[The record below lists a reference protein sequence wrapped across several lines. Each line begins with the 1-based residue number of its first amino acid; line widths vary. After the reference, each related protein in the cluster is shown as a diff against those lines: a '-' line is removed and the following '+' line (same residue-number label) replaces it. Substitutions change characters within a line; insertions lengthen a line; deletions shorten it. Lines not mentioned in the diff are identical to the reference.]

1 MTQNKPDT
9 FYCVF
14 WYPTIFHREKEER
27 KNIKHIDLPISDGSD
42 FERNLSFIQDN
53 ERNLIFTIKDVID
66 GKTRE
71 FEFTFKK
78 TAESRNGFVVYSYD
92 KEVFDFFGNQSK
104 DNDNKENNN
113 DKDLDC
119 VFLSCYHYAKSLYH
133 EHEVHN
139 ESDARIKAYYFK
151 TEGHKRVYLSEEP
164 DISTLNHEVIDFF
177 LGQYEQ
183 LFCRYYAENIS
194 KSYKDFMWYIQQLGE
209 KPNEILHGKLKET
222 PTDSKLIDLAL
233 LWFQNKKKDI
243 DELLKEKNEE
253 ESIQGHTKSDN
264 GLSDTEK
271 LNEIILL
278 SDYIEQN
285 RARVLVSL
293 LGKVLKL
300 CGNALTEYTY
310 CKTLLESKY
319 NSYTHHD
326 VVFTEDEIRDLSG
339 NNCDPT
345 LIKRDLRRKRAFN
358 IRNSIRYIEGIRNK
372 CNIWE
377 NDLLQDVMNLNQ
389 KMLKISN
396 TVNKGNKDMLI
407 SSKKSNTISIVL
419 GVLSVA
425 LGVLSIVLAVDSCY
439 RLRKPSNLQEKTQ
452 KIEQTIKETSAPPV
466 PSFPEKE
473 YQLSPKE

>member
-1 MTQNKPDT
+1 MTQKKPDT

-27 KNIKHIDLPISDGSD
+27 KNIKQKDLPISDGSD
-42 FERNLSFIQDN
+42 FERKLSFIQDD
-53 ERNLIFTIKDVID
+53 ERNLIFTIRDVVD

-71 FEFTFKK
+71 FGFTFKK
-78 TAESRNGFVVYSYD
+78 TAESRNGFVVYSYN
-92 KEVFDFFGNQSK
+92 KEVFDFFGNQCK
-104 DNDNKENNN
+104 DNDNIENNS

-151 TEGHKRVYLSEEP
+151 TEGDKRVYLSEEP
-164 DISTLNHEVIDFF
+164 DISALNHEVIDFF

-194 KSYKDFMWYIQQLGE
+194 KSYKDFMWYIQQLRE
-209 KPNEILHGKLKET
+209 KPGILHDKLKAL

-243 DELLKEKNEE
+243 DELLKDKNEE
-253 ESIQGHTKSDN
+253 EYIQGHTKSDN
-264 GLSDTEK
+264 GLSDAEK
-271 LNEIILL
+271 LNEITQL

-293 LGKVLKL
+293 LGNVLKL

-326 VVFTEDEIRDLSG
+326 VVFTEDEIKNLSG
-339 NNCDPT
+339 TNCDPT

-358 IRNSIRYIEGIRNK
+358 IRNSIRYIEGVRNK

-377 NDLLQDVMNLNQ
+377 NDLLQDVMNQNQ

-396 TVNKGNKDMLI
+396 TVNKSNKDMLI
-407 SSKKSNTISIVL
+407 SSKKSNAISIVL
-419 GVLSVA
+419 GFLSVA

-439 RLRKPSNLQEKTQ
+439 RSRKPSNLQEKTQ
-452 KIEQTIKETSAPPV
+452 KTEQTIEETSTPPV
-466 PSFPEKE
+466 PSFPETE

>member
-27 KNIKHIDLPISDGSD
+27 KNIKQKDLPISDGSD
-42 FERNLSFIQDN
+42 FVRKLSFSQDEERNLVFS
-53 ERNLIFTIKDVID
+53 IKDVVD
-66 GKTRE
+66 GETKD

-92 KEVFDFFGNQSK
+92 KEVFDFFGNQSN
-104 DNDNKENNN
+104 DNDNKENNS

-133 EHEVHN
+133 EHEVHD

-151 TEGHKRVYLSEEP
+151 TEGDKRVYLSEEP
-164 DISTLNHEVIDFF
+164 DISALNHEVIDFF

-194 KSYKDFMWYIQQLGE
+194 KSYKDFLWYIQQLRE
-209 KPNEILHGKLKET
+209 KPGILHGKLKET
-222 PTDSKLIDLAL
+222 YKDIDLTL
-233 LWFQNKKKDI
+233 VWFQDKKKDI
-243 DELLKEKNEE
+243 DELLELSNDKNEE
-253 ESIQGHTKSDN
+253 EAIQGHTKSDN
-264 GLSDTEK
+264 DLSDTK
-271 LNEIILL
+271 KIDEITQL
-278 SDYIEQN
+278 SNYIEQN

-339 NNCDPT
+339 NNCDST

-377 NDLLQDVMNLNQ
+377 NELLQDVMNQNQ
-389 KMLKISN
+389 QMLKNSNAVNKSNEKML
-396 TVNKGNKDMLI
+396 V
-407 SSKKSNTISIVL
+407 SSKKSNVISIIL
-419 GVLSVA
+419 GAVSVA
-425 LGVLSIVLAVDSCY
+425 LGVLSIVLAVNPCY
-439 RLRKPSNLQEKTQ
+439 RSRKPSNLQEKTQ
-452 KIEQTIKETSAPPV
+452 KIEQTIKETSTPLA
-466 PSFPEKE
+466 PSFQTK

>member
-1 MTQNKPDT
+1 MSFVQD
-9 FYCVF
+9 
-14 WYPTIFHREKEER
+14 E
-27 KNIKHIDLPISDGSD
+27 
-42 FERNLSFIQDN
+42 ERNLVFSV
-53 ERNLIFTIKDVID
+53 KDVVD
-66 GKTRE
+66 GKTKDFR
-71 FEFTFKK
+71 FTFKK

-92 KEVFDFFGNQSK
+92 KEVLDFFGNQSN
-104 DNDNKENNN
+104 DNDNKENNS

-133 EHEVHN
+133 EHEVHD

-151 TEGHKRVYLSEEP
+151 TEGDKRVYLSEEP
-164 DISTLNHEVIDFF
+164 DILALNHEVIDFF

-183 LFCRYYAENIS
+183 LFCRYYAESIS
-194 KSYKDFMWYIQQLGE
+194 KSYKDFMWYIQQLRE
-209 KPNEILHGKLKET
+209 KPNEILYDKLKGI

-243 DELLKEKNEE
+243 DKLLELSNDKNEE
-253 ESIQGHTKSDN
+253 EAIQGHTKSDN
-264 GLSDTEK
+264 SLSDTKK
-271 LNEIILL
+271 LKEITQL
-278 SDYIEQN
+278 SDYIKQN
-285 RARVLVSL
+285 RARVLVAL

-377 NDLLQDVMNLNQ
+377 NDLLQDVMNQNQ
-389 KMLKISN
+389 KMLQISN
-396 TVNKGNKDMLI
+396 EVNKSNEDMLV
-407 SSKKSNTISIVL
+407 SSKKSNVISIVL
-419 GVLSVA
+419 GAVSVA
-425 LGVLSIVLAVDSCY
+425 LGVLSIVLAVDSS
-439 RLRKPSNLQEKTQ
+439 RKPSNLQEKTQ
-452 KIEQTIKETSAPPV
+452 KIEQTIKGTSTPPI
-466 PSFPEKE
+466 PSFPETE
-473 YQLSPKE
+473 YQWSPKE

>member
-14 WYPTIFHREKEER
+14 WYPTIFHREKEEQ
-27 KNIKHIDLPISDGSD
+27 KNIKQKDLTISDGSD
-42 FERNLSFIQDN
+42 FERKLSFIQDK
-53 ERNLIFTIKDVID
+53 EKNLIFTIKDVVD

-71 FEFTFKK
+71 FGFTFKK

-104 DNDNKENNN
+104 DNDNKENNS

-133 EHEVHN
+133 EHEVHD

-151 TEGHKRVYLSEEP
+151 TEEDKRVYLTEKP
-164 DISTLNHEVIDFF
+164 DISVLNHEVIDFF

-194 KSYKDFMWYIQQLGE
+194 KSYKDFMWYIQQLRE
-209 KPNEILHGKLKET
+209 KPNEILHGKLKEN
-222 PTDSKLIDLAL
+222 PTDSKHIDLAL
-233 LWFQNKKKDI
+233 LWFQDKKIGI
-243 DELLKEKNEE
+243 DRLLKDKNEE
-253 ESIQGHTKSDN
+253 EYIQGTKSNN
-264 GLSDTEK
+264 GLSGAEK
-271 LNEIILL
+271 LNEITLL

-285 RARVLVSL
+285 RARALVSL
-293 LGKVLKL
+293 LSKVLKL

-326 VVFTEDEIRDLSG
+326 VVFTEDEIKNLSG
-339 NNCDPT
+339 TNCDPT

-358 IRNSIRYIEGIRNK
+358 IRNSIRYIEGVRNK

-377 NDLLQDVMNLNQ
+377 NDLLQDVMNQNQ
-389 KMLKISN
+389 KMLQISN
-396 TVNKGNKDMLI
+396 TVNKGNEAMLI
-407 SSKKSNTISIVL
+407 SSRNSNTISIVL
-419 GVLSVA
+419 GAVSVA
-425 LGVLSIVLAVDSCY
+425 LGVLSIVLAVDSCN
-439 RLRKPSNLQEKTQ
+439 RLRNPSNLQEKTL
-452 KIEQTIKETSAPPV
+452 KIEQPIKETSTPPV
-466 PSFPEKE
+466 PSFPETE